1 MTPCCRAAFGSLPTR
16 QVVVVVW
23 PHPPVELVTI
33 AATLERGWSS
43 PAVPSACPGA
53 TSGPHPTRQQRTT
66 PGNGG
71 HLTSQLD
78 SPSRPASQVVRLPRF
93 SLARK
98 NPSRRPPRWQRQE
111 PASTLAPGRA
121 ERLPP
126 QPRYD
131 GKTGSDTDLCAAP
144 VEPSTTARR
153 GAARR
158 ARARHWATGAWAR
171 VRNGGGGGV
180 FGGELGVAGRRAR
193 RRPRR
198 VRRPGGG
205 AGRGGPGRRARS

>member
-1 MTPCCRAAFGSLPTR
+1 MKAFRLHPRRDVPSLQVSAPHGVDRGRWRSLTAGSNPLSPTAAGLPPLPTR

-78 SPSRPASQVVRLPRF
+78 SPSRPASQVVRPPRF
-93 SLARK
+93 SLTRR
-98 NPSRRPPRWQRQE
+98 NPTSRPAEDGRRQ
-111 PASTLAPGRA
+111 PGKLIDTRSFRA
-121 ERLPP
+121 EH
-126 QPRYD
+126 Y
-131 GKTGSDTDLCAAP
+131 A
-144 VEPSTTARR
+144 
-153 GAARR
+153 
-158 ARARHWATGAWAR
+158 
-171 VRNGGGGGV
+171 
-180 FGGELGVAGRRAR
+180 
-193 RRPRR
+193 
-198 VRRPGGG
+198 
-205 AGRGGPGRRARS
+205 